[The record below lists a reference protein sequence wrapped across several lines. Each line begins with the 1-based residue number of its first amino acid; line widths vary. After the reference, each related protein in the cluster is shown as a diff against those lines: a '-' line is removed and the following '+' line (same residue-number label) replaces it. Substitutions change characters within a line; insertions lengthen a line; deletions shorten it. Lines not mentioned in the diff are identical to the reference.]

1 MLSHLARMAR
11 LGRWL
16 GPWTDPTAAP
26 SAVLRR
32 AIHLPASADSREMEA
47 WIYRPERPPEGSLLL
62 LPGLHYL
69 GPADPRLDRFC
80 RVLADA
86 GALVLCPFLPD
97 FRQQLVGPGLG
108 SDASRALTA
117 LLELPDHPVSIA
129 PGVFSISFGSLPALE
144 VAATRPEVG
153 RLMLFGGYA
162 DWNETVRFCL
172 TGRYGDDGRDR
183 HHDPLNRPVVFRS
196 LTPFFEGVDTDARNQ
211 VSEAWFEQVRRTW
224 GRPEL
229 KEPGALDPIALEIG
243 QHLHGAARTLYLQGV
258 GLAPGGDERV
268 GLALDRAGDHFDYL
282 DPAPWGANVRIPTVI
297 AHGRDDD
304 VIPFEHAER
313 LRRIVPGARL
323 FVTGAYAHTGQAPMR
338 DLVPNAAAELRAMG
352 GLIAGMARTAC
363 VTVTSRSD

>member
-16 GPWTDPTAAP
+16 GPWTAPDAAP
-26 SAVLRR
+26 IGVLRR
-32 AIHLPASADSREMEA
+32 AIHLSTTSDSREMEA
-47 WIYRPERPPEGSLLL
+47 WIYRPVRPPTGSLLL

-86 GALVLCPFLPD
+86 GTLVLCPFLPD
-97 FRQQLVGPGLG
+97 FRKQLVGPGLG

-117 LLELPDHPVSIA
+117 LLEQPDHPADVA
-129 PGVFSISFGSLPALE
+129 PGVFSISFGSRPALE

-153 RLMLFGGYA
+153 ALMLFGGYA
-162 DWNETVRFCL
+162 DWSETVRFCL
-172 TGRYGDDGRDR
+172 TGSYGDDGRER

-196 LTPFFEGVDTDARNQ
+196 LTPFFEGVDAETKRA

-229 KEPGALDPIALEIG
+229 KEPGALDPTALEVG
-243 QHLHGAARTLYLQGV
+243 RDLEGAARTLYLQGV

-268 GLALDRAGDHFDYL
+268 VEALERAGDHFDYL
-282 DPAPWGANVRIPTVI
+282 DPAPWGAKVRVPTVI
-297 AHGRDDD
+297 AHGKDDD

-313 LRRIVPGARL
+313 LRQIVPGSRL
-323 FVTGAYAHTGQAPMR
+323 FVTGAYAHTGQAPIR
-338 DLVPNAAAELRAMG
+338 ELLPNAATELRAMV
-352 GLIAGMARTAC
+352 GLIAGMARTGC
-363 VTVTSRSD
+363 TTVTSRSD